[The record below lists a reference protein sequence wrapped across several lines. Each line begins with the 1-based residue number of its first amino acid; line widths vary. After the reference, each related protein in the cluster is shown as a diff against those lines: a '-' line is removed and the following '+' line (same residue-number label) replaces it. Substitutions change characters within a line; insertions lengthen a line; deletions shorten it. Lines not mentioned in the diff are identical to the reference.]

1 MSQLGFRLTVALG
14 LILIGVS
21 AGLAPAQS
29 IGINFVAN
37 SGSGIQETSGD
48 SLGVDE
54 VAGAPGYAQD
64 NWNNLGRW
72 GSNITLS
79 KFSNKVTFT
88 GVTIVCAWDSPNIWN
103 DGAGTSTP
111 NCKLMHGYIDAPGKP
126 NDDVTTPYQFW
137 TGNITTANVP
147 QVFVKGLAAWLA
159 AQPGATGYSV
169 VIYSDGDA
177 TEGRRSEYW
186 VQETTSTAMPPDSL
200 GSVLTPHVFLQDS
213 VNFTAAAPVFT
224 QVPITAN
231 TLETAGIGNY
241 IVFTGLT
248 ADQIIIRSEE
258 QTFRSQINAVQ
269 IIATYPPSTVTI
281 AAGTSAAEPAT
292 EGTFTVTRAGGDTSK
307 ALDVYYNFDGTATA
321 GTDFATLSGMVTIP
335 VNESTATITVTPI
348 DDGEVEVDET
358 VTVALTTAPTY
369 ELGEP
374 SNAQINL
381 ISEDVTA
388 TITVEATDSAAAEVA
403 GNTGTFTFTR
413 TGSTLFP
420 LTLNYTVSGTATGG
434 ADYAYLGGKVVIP
447 AGQASVAVPV
457 TPYEDGTTE
466 GDETVM
472 VTITSNDPQYVAGAP
487 DSATAT
493 IADNGSWSHWTK
505 SLDLVF
511 AGYTGTEILTE
522 FPVLVVLTPER
533 VNNYAGFNAD
543 GSDLRFRS
551 GDLSLPYEV
560 EKWDPAGSSYVWV
573 KVPQIAAPTDA
584 ITLVWGNTNSVLAQG
599 GEAVWTP
606 DYLGVWHLN
615 TTTAE
620 GLYYDSTGHGN
631 DGTNYGASP
640 VEGAIGGALSFDAA
654 SSNYVDTGN
663 TENITYFT
671 VMTYVRGTAAA
682 SEGATATGPVHRE
695 SNYQINWGHGTPE
708 FNGAIAVNSTAGGWR
723 GATMNPLEA
732 NTWYCL
738 AGTYDGAAEAGGSL
752 KGFRDGVLITQNT
765 EALGIPEVETN
776 TLKFARH
783 AAAAQYFSG
792 TIDEVQVL
800 SVAKSESWVANQ
812 AASMVDNLIAFG
824 GVVAQV
830 QLVAADAAATELGD
844 TGTFTLTRSG
854 GNTSRPLTVYLTVEG
869 TATPGKDY
877 TALPIP
883 VTFAGGETQIN
894 LTVSAIQDWLPL
906 EGEETVILTL
916 QERAIYDVAGEASAT
931 VTIQDIDSIADWKN
945 SMRVSFSGYMGAT
958 PLAEFPVLVTLTPD
972 KVDNYAGF
980 AADGSDIRF
989 TNKDQTA
996 LLPYEI
1002 ERWDAAGT
1010 SLIWVK
1016 VPQLDQ
1022 ATTVWMHWNN
1032 PGVPAGQDAE
1042 GVWTAGYLAV
1052 YHFADEATVI
1062 DSTANDHDGTIYNST
1077 SATGRLGL
1085 GRGFNGTDAY
1095 VDLNASFLS
1104 NLAEFTVS
1112 GWIAPEAAAFGDRMP
1127 LFGQN
1132 DLIEFGFHGGANLQA
1147 WVSAGG
1153 TWPGINVP
1161 YAYNT
1166 GEWHYVVM
1174 TGNATSLVIYL
1185 DGVEAGQVALE
1196 NITNQGSSGD
1206 TAKIGTG
1213 VIDAIGADTN
1223 GWYSGLVDEI
1233 RFSGV
1238 ARSAEWV
1245 AAEYAA
1251 MTGGLS
1257 ACAAPRLD
1265 LDTDGDVDQVDFGLF
1280 QACFTGTVAPLTGS
1294 VCACADTNGDGY
1306 VAAEDLAAF
1315 QNCYAGPAIA
1325 ADAGCLDMP
1334 Q

>member
-1 MSQLGFRLTVALG
+1 MSQLVTRSTVALG
-14 LILIGVS
+14 LILIGFS

-29 IGINFVAN
+29 IGVNYVR
-37 SGSGIQETSGD
+37 TGD
-48 SLGVDE
+48 GGVQNGTTDALGAAE
-54 VAGAPGYAQD
+54 LAGVPGYAQV

-72 GSNITLS
+72 GSAVALNDS
-79 KFSNKVTFT
+79 SGAASGVVTT
-88 GVTIVCAWDSPNIWN
+88 WDSNNTWNVGGTGNPNQ
-103 DGAGTSTP
+103 
-111 NCKLMHGYIDAPGKP
+111 KLMYGYIDATGAV
-126 NDDVTTPYQFW
+126 NDDTLPYKFW
-137 TGNITTANVP
+137 DNVNKP
-147 QVFVKGLAAWLA
+147 QAFFSGVSAWLA
-159 AQPGATGYSV
+159 AQPGAISYSV

-177 TEGRRSEYW
+177 TEGRKSEYW
-186 VQETTSTAMPPDSL
+186 LQATDSTANPPDTL
-200 GSVLTPHVFLQDS
+200 GADLTPHVFLQDS
-213 VNFTAAAPVFT
+213 ANFSGTFI
-224 QVPITAN
+224 QVPNTAN
-231 TLETAGIGNY
+231 TVDTAGIGNF

-248 ADQIIIRSEE
+248 ADQFILRTEE
-258 QTFRSQINAVQ
+258 HTFRSQIAAVQ
-269 IIATYPPSTVTI
+269 IVAVYPPSTVRI
-281 AAGTSAAEPAT
+281 EMNAHAAEPAT
-292 EGTFTVTRAGGDTSK
+292 AGSFTVTRTGGDTSK

-348 DDGEVEVDET
+348 NDGEVEVDET
-358 VTVALTTAPTY
+358 VTITLTTAPTY

-381 ISEDVTA
+381 VSDDTTA
-388 TITVEATDSAAAEVA
+388 TILVEATDGNVAEVA
-403 GNTGTFTFTR
+403 GNPGTFTFAR
-413 TGSTLFP
+413 TTGATPFP
-420 LTLNYTVSGTATGG
+420 LTVNYTVSGTTIGG
-434 ADYAYLGGKVVIP
+434 ADYAFLSGKVVIP
-447 AGQASVAVPV
+447 ADQIEATVQV

-466 GDETVM
+466 GAETVI
-472 VTITSNDPQYVAGAP
+472 VTITSNDPQYVAGVAN
-487 DSATAT
+487 SATMSIT
-493 IADNGSWSHWTK
+493 DNGSWSHWTK

-511 AGYTGTEILTE
+511 AGYTGAEILTE

-543 GSDLRFRS
+543 GSDLRFKS

-584 ITLVWGNTNSVLAQG
+584 ITLVWGNTNSILAQG

-615 TTTAE
+615 TPTAE

-631 DGTNYGASP
+631 DGTNYGATP

-654 SSNYVDTGN
+654 NSNYIDTGN

-671 VMTYVRGTAAA
+671 VMTCVRGTAAA

-695 SNYQINWGHGTPE
+695 SNYQINWGHGEAE
-708 FNGAIAVNSTAGGWR
+708 FNGAIAVNSTAGGWQ

-738 AGTYDGAAEAGGSL
+738 AGTYDGAAEGGGSL

-765 EALGIPEVETN
+765 EALGIPELEPS

-783 AAAAQYFSG
+783 AAADQYFSG

-830 QLVAADAAATELGD
+830 QLVATDAAATELGD

-854 GNTSRPLTVYLTVEG
+854 GNTSRPLTVYLTIGG
-869 TATPGKDY
+869 TATPDKDY
-877 TALPIP
+877 TALPVS
-883 VTFAGGETQIN
+883 VTFAGGETQVN
-894 LTVSAIQDWLPL
+894 LTVSAVQDWLPL

-916 QERAIYDVAGEASAT
+916 QERAIYDVVGEAAA
-931 VTIQDIDSIADWKN
+931 VVAIQDVDAITDWKN

-980 AADGSDIRF
+980 AADGSDVRF

-1002 ERWDAAGT
+1002 ERWDPAGT

-1022 ATTVWMHWNN
+1022 TTTVWMHWNN
-1032 PGVPAGQDAE
+1032 PGVPAGQDPE

-1062 DSTANDHDGTIYNST
+1062 DSTVNDHDGTIYNSI
-1077 SATGRLGL
+1077 SATGQLGL

-1153 TWPGINVP
+1153 TWPGISVP
-1161 YAYNT
+1161 YTYNT

-1233 RFSGV
+1233 RFAGV

-1294 VCACADTNGDGY
+1294 VCACADTNGDNY

-1315 QNCYAGPAIA
+1315 QNCYSGPAIA
-1325 ADAGCLDMP
+1325 ADAGCLDLP